1 MASPSAAALRRSLAR
16 LRGRGEALE
25 LPELARHLLALQTP
39 VAPGVAR
46 RIVAAALGCAPAALP
61 ERIEPWRLRPFE
73 ELAVAELPLEEARFA
88 VVDLETTGLAA
99 DRAHILEIG
108 AVRVAGLR
116 RVGAFASLIRPPGRI
131 PRSITALTGIDAATL
146 VDAPRPARALRRFR
160 NWLRRG
166 EPAPFVAHNASFDAR
181 FVARALRDRGLEPYR
196 APVLCTR
203 RLARRLVPELGRY
216 DLDHL
221 CAHFGISNAGRHRGP
236 GDADATAQALIEL
249 LGIAR
254 RSGIARLGELLD
266 LQERPPAPRRR
277 RRRPLS

>member
-1 MASPSAAALRRSLAR
+1 MASPSAAGLRRSLRR
-16 LRGRGEALE
+16 LRRGGEPLE
-25 LPELARHLLALQTP
+25 LPQLAQRLLALQAP

-46 RIVAAALGCAPAALP
+46 RIVAAALGCAPDALP
-61 ERIEPWRLRPFE
+61 ERIEARRLRPQE
-73 ELAVAELPLEEARFA
+73 ELEVAELPLEEARFA

-99 DRAHILEIG
+99 DRCHILEIG
-108 AVRVAGLR
+108 AVRVTGLR
-116 RVGAFASLIRPPGRI
+116 RVASFASLVRPPGKI
-131 PRSITALTGIDAATL
+131 PRSITALTGIDASLLAG
-146 VDAPRPARALRRFR
+146 APRPARALRRFR
-160 NWLRRG
+160 TWLRRG
-166 EPAPFVAHNASFDAR
+166 APAPFVAHNAQFDAR
-181 FVARALRDRGLEPYR
+181 FVARALRDLGLEPYR

-221 CAHFGISNAGRHRGP
+221 CAHFGISNPGRHRGP
-236 GDADATAQALIEL
+236 GDADATARALIEL

-254 RSGIARLGELLD
+254 RAGIARVGELLD